1 MTDLN
6 LDYPDW
12 YRVAPDDFDLRGWK
26 PRTKRSRHGVKMRRE
41 EAEALTAEN
50 IESLKALQF
59 QMYAE
64 HKRSVLIVLQA
75 LDTGGKDSTIR
86 KCFGA
91 LNPAGVRVQ
100 SFKKPTEREGNHD
113 FLWRIHQHTPH
124 AGHIQ
129 IFNRSHYEDVLVVRV
144 HDLVPEE
151 KWRKRFG
158 YIRAFEEN
166 LVDSGTLVVKFMLN
180 ISRAEQKERL
190 QERLHDPSRHW
201 KFDANDLKERKRWD
215 DYTEAFQEALVE
227 TSTDFAPWYA
237 IPADRKW
244 YRNFVITTIVR
255 EILEKQPMSWPEA
268 PEGLDG
274 IVIPD

>member
-1 MTDLN
+1 MLN

-12 YRVAPDDFDLRGWK
+12 YRVDPDDFDLRSWK
-26 PRTKRSRHGVKMRRE
+26 TRTKRGRDGVKLRRE
-41 EAEALTAEN
+41 EAEAMTAEN

-59 QMYAE
+59 KMYAE
-64 HKRSVLIVLQA
+64 HKRSMLIVLQA

-100 SFKKPTEREGNHD
+100 SFKKPTERERSHD

-144 HDLVPEE
+144 HELVPEE
-151 KWRKRFG
+151 KWRKRYR
-158 YIRAFEEN
+158 YIRNFEEN
-166 LVDSGTLVVKFMLN
+166 LVDSGTLVVKIMLN

-201 KFDANDLKERKRWD
+201 KFDPNDLKERARWESYMD
-215 DYTEAFQEALVE
+215 AFQEALVE
-227 TSTDFAPWYA
+227 TSTDFAPWYC

-255 EILEKQPMSWPEA
+255 ELLEKQPIEWPAA
-268 PEGLDG
+268 PEGLDQ
-274 IVIPD
+274 IVVPD